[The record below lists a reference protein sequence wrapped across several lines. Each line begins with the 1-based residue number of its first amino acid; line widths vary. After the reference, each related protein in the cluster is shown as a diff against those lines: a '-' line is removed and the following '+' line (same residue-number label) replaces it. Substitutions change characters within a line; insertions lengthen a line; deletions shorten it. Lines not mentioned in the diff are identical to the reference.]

1 MKLVFLEV
9 HGVLL
14 MPICENV
21 ARLLQEPV
29 KAFKPAVDALNFI
42 TRNTGAK
49 IVITSAWRNAGIWV
63 LENKFKEWGVEGK
76 IIDGTPI
83 GLGKSDE
90 INKYLVWAT
99 VPESYVVID
108 CERIEDTNYA
118 DLSKH
123 LVVTDPKEGGLTE
136 DLAQRAVEI
145 LNKMREKEK

>member
-1 MKLVFLEV
+1 MKLIFLEV
-9 HGVLL
+9 YGVLM

-42 TRNTGAK
+42 TKTTGAK

-90 INKYLVWAT
+90 INRYLVWAT
-99 VPESYVVID
+99 TPESYVVID
-108 CERIEDTNYA
+108 CEQIDDTFFAKVSN
-118 DLSKH
+118 H

-145 LNKMREKEK
+145 LNRKN

>member
-1 MKLVFLEV
+1 MKIVFLEV
-9 HGVLL
+9 HGVLM

-42 TRNTGAK
+42 TRTTGAK

-63 LENKFKEWGVEGK
+63 LEDKFKEWGVEGK

-90 INKYLVWAT
+90 INKYLVWST

-108 CERIEDTNYA
+108 CEHIEDTNYA
-118 DLSKH
+118 ALSKH

-136 DLAQRAVEI
+136 FLGKRAVEI
-145 LNKMREKEK
+145 LNRKSGGE

>member
-1 MKLVFLEV
+1 VKLVFLEV
-9 HGVLL
+9 HGVLM

-42 TRNTGAK
+42 TRTTGAK

-63 LENKFKEWGVEGK
+63 LEEKFKEWGVEGK

-90 INKYLVWAT
+90 INKYLVWST
-99 VPESYVVID
+99 IPESYVVID
-108 CERIEDTNYA
+108 CEHIEDTNYA
-118 DLSKH
+118 ELSKH
-123 LVVTDPKEGGLTE
+123 IVITDPKEGGLT
-136 DLAQRAVEI
+136 DALAKRAVEI
-145 LNKMREKEK
+145 LNKMRGEK